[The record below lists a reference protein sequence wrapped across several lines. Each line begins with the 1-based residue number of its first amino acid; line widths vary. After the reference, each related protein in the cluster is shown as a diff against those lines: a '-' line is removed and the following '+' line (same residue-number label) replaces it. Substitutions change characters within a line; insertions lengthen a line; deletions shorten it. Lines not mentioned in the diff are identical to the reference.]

1 MSRGFVRPNGYN
13 GRRMFDNVNGGRNFD
28 NNIVPPPPPPAP
40 IDLPPPPPPPEM
52 PPMPPARTFRG
63 DSWRPEGGKSN
74 SQGNS
79 QQNDFSF
86 RMNDQAPTYPS
97 QREGDRNAKGSR
109 SAQRSAQ
116 SYRGRGRGRGRGTR
130 IVTAERPLLQLH
142 QGETS
147 HKVLGLA
154 GDNKAAQKFLST
166 DDFTDSDDEP
176 MDESDPENDTTHHTA
191 LNDNEKGSDI
201 VEPPTKRRAVTKD
214 STEAASV
221 PKWSNPDPYTVLPPV
236 DEEPRKKKDV
246 VKLIRKARI
255 ATEKEEATQN
265 EVAANN
271 DFISFGNDDKS
282 SSEDEDGKSSAIPG
296 APTGPRQANQPQRAQ
311 DFPANGAPGTKIA
324 SSSVNELGP
333 PPGLSSSASNSIPSH
348 PVRNLPPKPATGVQ
362 QSDTQSAHDR
372 QDVNLGSRKRTRE
385 DEIKPI
391 PRWSPAR
398 KGKGKPSDGSLL
410 PDWVPRN
417 GQNPTPWLVESQHR
431 TETGG
436 FR

>member
-1 MSRGFVRPNGYN
+1 MSRDFVRPNGYN
-13 GRRMFDNVNGGRNFD
+13 GRRTFDNVNGGRNSD
-28 NNIVPPPPPPAP
+28 NNLVPPL
-40 IDLPPPPPPPEM
+40 DLPPPPPPPEM

-63 DSWRPEGGKSN
+63 DSWRPEGGKN
-74 SQGNS
+74 NLQGQSQP
-79 QQNDFSF
+79 NDFSF

-97 QREGDRNAKGSR
+97 QQERDRYANNLRPAQRNA
-109 SAQRSAQ
+109 Q
-116 SYRGRGRGRGRGTR
+116 SNRGRGRGRGRGAR
-130 IVTAERPLLQLH
+130 IVTAERPLLRLH

-147 HKVLGLA
+147 QKMLGLA
-154 GDNKAAQKFLST
+154 GENKAAQKFLST

-176 MDESDPENDTTHHTA
+176 MDESDPENDVTDHPA
-191 LNDNEKGSDI
+191 LNDNEENSDV

-255 ATEKEEATQN
+255 ATEKEQATQN

-271 DFISFGNDDKS
+271 DFISFGNEDKN
-282 SSEDEDGKSSAIPG
+282 SSEGEDYQSSGVPE
-296 APTGPRQANQPQRAQ
+296 APTGPRQAIQSQRAQ
-311 DFPANGAPGTKIA
+311 GFPTNGAPGTSIV
-324 SSSVNELGP
+324 SSSVSELGP
-333 PPGLSSSASNSIPSH
+333 PPGLSSNASNPIPSH
-348 PVRNLPPKPATGVQ
+348 PVHKLPPKPAARVQ
-362 QSDTQSAHDR
+362 QQDAQGAQDG

-391 PRWSPAR
+391 PHRSPAKR
-398 KGKGKPSDGSLL
+398 GKGKPSDGSLA
-410 PDWVPRN
+410 PEWVPPSD
-417 GQNPTPWLVESQHR
+417 QNPTPWLVESQYR
-431 TETGG
+431 SETGG